1 MIVKSYCS
9 NYRDI
14 DITIS
19 NLSLIS
25 DKYESGMCTFHIQL
39 NHSTL
44 IKTFESAEYS
54 EVLST
59 GSYAESYINIS
70 ENQIPDFSKEGIST
84 SELKFTIFQMLR
96 DFSKFAYFDCP
107 KSPKNVIL
115 IEKIRNP
122 DLVIAVFNSEGLL
135 HDYVKTYKNLV
146 DFLFQQSAKA
156 HEDENRR
163 IPVFEIKLFK
173 KEYLD
178 FFLRGTPDQLLQKLK

>member
-39 NHSTL
+39 NHRTL

-59 GSYAESYINIS
+59 GTYSESYINIS
-70 ENQIPDFSKEGIST
+70 ENQIPDFSKEGI
-84 SELKFTIFQMLR
+84 TI
-96 DFSKFAYFDCP
+96 P
-107 KSPKNVIL
+107 N
-115 IEKIRNP
+115 N
-122 DLVIAVFNSEGLL
+122 
-135 HDYVKTYKNLV
+135 
-146 DFLFQQSAKA
+146 
-156 HEDENRR
+156 
-163 IPVFEIKLFK
+163 
-173 KEYLD
+173 
-178 FFLRGTPDQLLQKLK
+178 

>member
-19 NLSLIS
+19 NLSLLS
-25 DKYESGMCTFHIQL
+25 GNYEAGMCTFHIQL
-39 NHSTL
+39 NHRTL

-59 GSYAESYINIS
+59 GTYAESYIKTFESAEYSEVLSTGTYAESYINIS
-70 ENQIPDFSKEGIST
+70 ENQIPDFSKEGITT

-135 HDYVKTYKNLV
+135 HDYVKTY
-146 DFLFQQSAKA
+146 
-156 HEDENRR
+156 
-163 IPVFEIKLFK
+163 
-173 KEYLD
+173 
-178 FFLRGTPDQLLQKLK
+178 